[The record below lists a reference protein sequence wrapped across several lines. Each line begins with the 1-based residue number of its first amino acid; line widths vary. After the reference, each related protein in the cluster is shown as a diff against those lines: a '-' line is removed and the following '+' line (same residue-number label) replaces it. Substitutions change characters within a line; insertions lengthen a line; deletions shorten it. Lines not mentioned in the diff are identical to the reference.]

1 MKYTASEI
9 AEILDGFVVGDD
21 DACVTSIA
29 KIEEAQKGSLA
40 FLANPKYTEFLYST
54 KASVTLVRDSFQPEK
69 DISTTLVRLL
79 ILIFRSRR
87 CFHTSMV
94 LKKNT
99 MVFITIA

>member
-21 DACVTSIA
+21 DACVTSIS

-54 KASVTLVRDSFQPEK
+54 KASVTLVRDSFQPDKE
-69 DISTTLVRLL
+69 ISTTLVKVADPYLSFTMML
-79 ILIFRSRR
+79 SHFNESY
-87 CFHTSMV
+87 S
-94 LKKNT
+94 KKNLPP
-99 MVFITIA
+99 I

>member
-40 FLANPKYTEFLYST
+40 FLANPKYT
-54 KASVTLVRDSFQPEK
+54 
-69 DISTTLVRLL
+69 
-79 ILIFRSRR
+79 
-87 CFHTSMV
+87 
-94 LKKNT
+94 
-99 MVFITIA
+99 